1 MRFASPFF
9 SINREMS
16 LTMIIKFNIE
26 QDTKKLFEKIVRI
39 NDGDQRRKN
48 RAFEGCVL

>member
-9 SINREMS
+9 SMNSEMS
-16 LTMIIKFNIE
+16 LAMTIKFNIE
-26 QDTKKLFEKIVRI
+26 QDTKKLFEKIIRI
-39 NDGDQRRKN
+39 NDGDQKRKI